1 MKFTIR
7 ASEKW
12 DEISKSTAS
21 LLRKGILLSSSF
33 VVMTITILDVTDA
46 LMKRKVDELRAAVSN
61 WMEDESKGCS
71 RRFCGAVFT
80 SRTRRI
86 TYHFICHYRHNWCN
100 CNIQYEEEI
109 IDHCSFALITK
120 FKLRRSL
127 HHRLLKSIFNS

>member
-21 LLRKGILLSSSF
+21 LLRKDILLSSF

-46 LMKRKVDELRAAVSN
+46 LMKRKVHELRAAVSN
-61 WMEDESKGCS
+61 WIEDERKGCT
-71 RRFCGAVFT
+71 RRFFGAVLT

-86 TYHFICHYRHNWCN
+86 TYHFICHYRFNWFN

-120 FKLRRSL
+120 FKLRWSL
-127 HHRLLKSIFNS
+127 HHRLLKSILNS